1 MVHNE
6 GRWFSAPGAELRGSP
21 HTPWGAG
28 RPREAWMGL
37 HSPQALEG
45 PVSANERGTAE
56 NSVADQA
63 QPRQETPRDSGRE
76 GSGVRVSA
84 NEGNSAC
91 SATMHVASPSPLAP
105 WAPPSARP
113 AGQPDPPWARPLA
126 VVLSGPF
133 SEPGAALEAASPTL
147 LGPPVGAACAR
158 GTAAPLSPQGGVTGL
173 WASLL
178 SLPCRP
184 DSPSLLDF
192 FSLGLLVVG
201 PAWGLWVPS
210 EVTSSF
216 KDNVFGAAERPRGHL
231 ALVPRTSCPCRALS
245 LAGGSQHP
253 GADPQPAREGPAPC
267 RAAPGST
274 VLGQPAAP
282 PGALGVDAP
291 FSLRSSL

>member
-6 GRWFSAPGAELRGSP
+6 GRRLSAPGAELRGTP

-37 HSPQALEG
+37 HRPQALEG
-45 PVSANERGTAE
+45 PVSASEHGTGE

-63 QPRQETPRDSGRE
+63 QPRQETPQDSGRE

-91 SATMHVASPSPLAP
+91 SATVRVASPSPLAP

-113 AGQPDPPWARPLA
+113 AGQPDPPWAQPLA

-133 SEPGAALEAASPTL
+133 SEPGAFSEAASPTL
-147 LGPPVGAACAR
+147 LGPPGGGCMCQGPR
-158 GTAAPLSPQGGVTGL
+158 GGVTGL

-192 FSLGLLVVG
+192 FSLGLLWWDLPG
-201 PAWGLWVPS
+201 GCGS
-210 EVTSSF
+210 
-216 KDNVFGAAERPRGHL
+216 HL
-231 ALVPRTSCPCRALS
+231 R
-245 LAGGSQHP
+245 
-253 GADPQPAREGPAPC
+253 
-267 RAAPGST
+267 
-274 VLGQPAAP
+274 
-282 PGALGVDAP
+282 
-291 FSLRSSL
+291 